1 MVDFGDF
8 IAIEGVQVLNERAA
22 RLSLRDFGKSAR
34 GNTNGMR
41 PGMRRVAELPS
52 FSGLLSLAAGDAN
65 LRTAMTAK
73 RLTCLRQGANEQ
85 VGNDPTVDVR

>member
-1 MVDFGDF
+1 
-8 IAIEGVQVLNERAA
+8 
-22 RLSLRDFGKSAR
+22 
-34 GNTNGMR
+34 MR
-41 PGMRRVAELPS
+41 PGMRRVAELRS